1 MGFTNVAVSL
11 RAPRATVVIPN
22 DRRWPYFARRALE
35 FLSQTRGGARGTI
48 LPLGP
53 IGANPAVIRLLRRYD
68 PDHLLPLMA
77 SLTDIEEIQPGVQSL
92 LVDGKPVP
100 PMKRLDF
107 IRGAEEHAPHLKP
120 LLSEEQVSDA
130 RRELN
135 TFVDDDGHARIYA
148 VPPRFRRL
156 IRSLAW
162 PAQSGGRQLRDRSPP
177 ARSGH
182 RPPSRHRRVADKGSA
197 TDARGPDAI
206 PGQFRDRAGRSRL
219 SNSATA
225 PRQQTPRSPASGR
238 SRRASTAIAGGLWY
252 LGEPPTIS
260 RSRWPGDTS
269 LAPWSGSQ

>member
-148 VPPRFRRL
+148 VHPLPTPDPL
-156 IRSLAW
+156 LSLAS
-162 PAQSGGRQLRDRSPP
+162 PIGGAVNFETGHPLLDLAIGLHRGIAASPTK
-177 ARSGH
+177 
-182 RPPSRHRRVADKGSA
+182 V
-197 TDARGPDAI
+197 
-206 PGQFRDRAGRSRL
+206 QRL
-219 SNSATA
+219 T
-225 PRQQTPRSPASGR
+225 
-238 SRRASTAIAGGLWY
+238 
-252 LGEPPTIS
+252 
-260 RSRWPGDTS
+260 
-269 LAPWSGSQ
+269 